1 MNINPY
7 LRSQLP
13 RDDNIVAK
21 GGRNTT
27 QWRLVAGVI
36 DDPFVAAHKQMDLI
50 KNIIFRDPSA
60 VRLTQVWSGFNLATL
75 K

>member
-1 MNINPY
+1 M
-7 LRSQLP
+7 
-13 RDDNIVAK
+13 
-21 GGRNTT
+21 
-27 QWRLVAGVI
+27 AGVI
-36 DDPFVAAHKQMDLI
+36 DDPFVAAHKQMDLT